1 MHPSTPDRRRRTGM
15 TLVEL
20 VIVISIIGVLFTLF
34 VPAIQR
40 SREAARRAHCQNN
53 LRQLGVGLLNYHD
66 THNTLP
72 SGWTGVAEGRP
83 AALAGPGWGWACQVL
98 PQLDNLAV
106 VTMIRFDQSIMS
118 VSNQQVRTL
127 DISVFRCPSGR
138 SDPTWLISGAELS
151 GLSIASSNYVGA
163 FGSQGWDDT
172 AARRVGRT
180 LVGDGVFFHNS
191 STKFS
196 DIADG
201 LSNTV
206 LVGERAGEV
215 GRNLPSTWVGV
226 VPGLD
231 NAVARVVG
239 TGETVPG
246 TWSRP
251 GRGFDSGH
259 VAAVGAGAHFIF
271 GDGRVEFVSD
281 RITAAVF
288 RALMSRSGGELTP
301 GY

>member
-1 MHPSTPDRRRRTGM
+1 MHPSTPCRRRRTGL

-20 VIVISIIGVLFTLF
+20 VIVIGIIGVLLTLF

-40 SREAARRAHCQNN
+40 SRETARRVHCQNN
-53 LRQLGVGLLNYHD
+53 LRQLAVALHNYHD
-66 THNTLP
+66 VHTTLS

-83 AALAGPGWGWACQVL
+83 AALAGPGWGWACQLL
-98 PQLDNLAV
+98 PQLDNWRGG
-106 VTMIRFDQSIMS
+106 TMVRFDRPIMS
-118 VSNQQVRTL
+118 VSNQQVRTF
-127 DISVFRCPSGR
+127 DMPVFRCPSGR
-138 SDPTWLISGAELS
+138 SEPTWLIS

-172 AARRVGRT
+172 VAQRVGRP
-180 LVGDGVFFHNS
+180 LAGDGVFFHNS

-259 VAAVGAGAHFIF
+259 VAGIGAGAHVIF

-288 RALMSRSGGELTP
+288 RALMSRAGSELTP